1 MFVEGIPSNIG
12 AILIMMANEGSLGI
26 PIYINL
32 QAECC
37 PVYHATPRLA
47 SAAGQFQLTL
57 RISLAAIMQGPIGRI
72 RQAVSPVWEF
82 PFTVEDD
89 ERDQGRPSMFVRY
102 LHLNSIAFVEL
113 WGILHGSRV
122 SFDEK
127 TTGVKLR
134 RLTCPLMSLPR
145 NCDL

>member
-1 MFVEGIPSNIG
+1 
-12 AILIMMANEGSLGI
+12 
-26 PIYINL
+26 
-32 QAECC
+32 
-37 PVYHATPRLA
+37 
-47 SAAGQFQLTL
+47 
-57 RISLAAIMQGPIGRI
+57 MQGPIGRI

-82 PFTVEDD
+82 PFTVEDG

-102 LHLNSIAFVEL
+102 LHLNSIALVEL
-113 WGILHGSRV
+113 WGVLRGSCV